1 MKKVVLL
8 GDSIRLI
15 GYGKRVPELLGEEY
29 DVWQFDDN
37 NRYAFYTLRNVCD
50 YCDKVADCDVIH
62 WNNGLWDTQDI
73 LGDGSFT
80 PPDIYV
86 ATMKRLAG
94 VLLQRSKKVI
104 FATTTPSAREN
115 PINRIETIKRFNDL
129 VVPELEAMGVIIN
142 DLYTT
147 VYEHLDEYIC
157 EDMLHLSPA
166 GIEACAAQVAESIRK
181 AASDLD

>member
-8 GDSIRLI
+8 GDSIRAI
-15 GYGKRVPELLGEEY
+15 GYGKVIPDRLSGEFE
-29 DVWQFDDN
+29 VWQPSENCRF
-37 NRYAFYTLRNVCD
+37 AKYTLRGLWD
-50 YCDKVADCDVIH
+50 WKDGIEGADIIH
-62 WNNGLWDTQDI
+62 WNNGLWDTQDL

-86 ATMKRLAG
+86 STMKRLAG
-94 VLLQRSKKVI
+94 VLLKRSKKVI

-115 PINRIETIKRFNDL
+115 PINKIETIKKFNDL

-157 EDMLHLSPA
+157 EDMLHLSQA
-166 GIEACAAQVAESIRK
+166 GIEACAAQVADAIRK
-181 AASDLD
+181 AAE

>member
-15 GYGKRVPELLGEEY
+15 GYGKRVPELLGEDY
-29 DVWQFDDN
+29 DVWQSEDN
-37 NRYAFYTLRNVCD
+37 NRFAFYTLRLVGD
-50 YCDKVADCDVIH
+50 YTDIIADCDVIH
-62 WNNGLWDTQDI
+62 WNNGLWDTQDLI
-73 LGDGSFT
+73 GDGSFT

-86 ATMKRLAG
+86 STMKRLAE
-94 VLLQRSKKVI
+94 VLLTRSKKVI
-104 FATTTPSAREN
+104 FATTTPSARAN

-147 VYEHLDEYIC
+147 VYNRLDEYVC
-157 EDMLHLSPA
+157 EDMLHLTSA
-166 GIEACAAQVAESIRK
+166 GAEACALQVADAIRR
-181 AASDLD
+181 AAE

>member
-8 GDSIRLI
+8 GDSIRMI
-15 GYGKRVPELLGEEY
+15 GYGKRVTELLGEDY
-29 DVWQFDDN
+29 DVWQSEDN
-37 NRYAFYTLRNVCD
+37 NRFAFHTLRMVGD
-50 YCDKVADCDVIH
+50 YTDIIADCDVIH
-62 WNNGLWDTQDI
+62 WNNGLWDTQDL

-86 ATMKRLAG
+86 STMKRLAG
-94 VLLQRSKKVI
+94 VLLKRSKKVI

-115 PINRIETIKRFNDL
+115 PINKIETIKKFNDL

-157 EDMLHLSPA
+157 EDMLHLSQA
-166 GIEACAAQVAESIRK
+166 GIEACAAQVADAIRK
-181 AASDLD
+181 AAE